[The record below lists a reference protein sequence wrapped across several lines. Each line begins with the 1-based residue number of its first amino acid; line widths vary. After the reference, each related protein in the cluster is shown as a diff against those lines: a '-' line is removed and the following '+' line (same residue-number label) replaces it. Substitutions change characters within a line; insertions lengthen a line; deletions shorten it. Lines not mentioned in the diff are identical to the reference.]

1 MADTTTTNFALTKPE
16 VGASSGTWGT
26 KLNTD
31 LDTLDTE
38 LAKPRLIQS
47 ALTWGATTTV
57 DCALARAFTGTNTQV
72 STIAFSNVPTSTF
85 FTRIWLKLTN
95 GGAFAITWPAAVI
108 WENGDVDPVLTAAGV
123 DILELI
129 TYDGGT
135 TWYGRILHQKSFVL
149 GGDQQHNGKLSS
161 RIGGSTTVN
170 RVAHTLWTAANRT
183 TTSTALTTVADV
195 DIPAGAWDR
204 NGAGIELTYS
214 GIIGASNTLVTLVI
228 GATTLLS
235 VTLDALSNFMI
246 HARVIRRAASSQ
258 RADVVRHDTE
268 GAVSVTSVG
277 MVTLT
282 LNEAIINAITF
293 GCDQQAAGTFTLQ
306 TATVKY
312 LDPDTA
318 DIS

>member
-108 WENGDVDPVLTAAGV
+108 RENGDVDPVLTAAGV

-170 RVAHTLWTAANRT
+170 RVAHAFWTAANRT

-235 VTLDALSNFMI
+235 VTMDALSNFMI

-293 GCDQQAAGTFTLQ
+293 GCDQQAARTFTLQ